1 MFNRR
6 SHCSCSKYRLLFVS
20 GCGDLSATG
29 SFGSYRA
36 GIAAGDLGS
45 YRAGIAAG
53 NHGSYRAGIT
63 AGQQRE

>member
-36 GIAAGDLGS
+36 GIAAG
-45 YRAGIAAG
+45 
-53 NHGSYRAGIT
+53 NHGSCRAGIT
-63 AGQQRE
+63 AGQYRE